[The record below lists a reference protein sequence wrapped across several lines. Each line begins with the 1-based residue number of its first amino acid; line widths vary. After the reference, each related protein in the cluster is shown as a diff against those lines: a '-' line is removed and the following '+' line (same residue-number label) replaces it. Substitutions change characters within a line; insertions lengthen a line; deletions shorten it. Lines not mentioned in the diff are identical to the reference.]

1 MYLSINDNFFKINN
15 YYQYTIQLL
24 SLILSPKIIVQ
35 IIKKTYSE
43 QELVL
48 SLKQRDE
55 TAFSYLY
62 DNYAAALNG
71 VIYGM
76 VNDFATSEDILQ
88 EAFLKIWNN
97 IDSYDE
103 TKGKLFTWM
112 RRITNNLTL
121 DTIKSKLHRQQSK
134 VVDNELA
141 VTHVQGANNINER
154 LNSLDLQKKLD
165 TLDPRQRVI
174 IDMSYF
180 QGYTQEEIAKELD
193 MPVGTVKTRIRTAI
207 IELRKILN

>member
-1 MYLSINDNFFKINN
+1 
-15 YYQYTIQLL
+15 
-24 SLILSPKIIVQ
+24 VQ
-35 IIKKTYSE
+35 ISKRTYTE
-43 QELVL
+43 EELVL
-48 SLKQRDE
+48 SLQQRDE

-76 VNDFATSEDILQ
+76 VNDFAQAEDILQ

-97 IDSYDE
+97 IDSYDA
-103 TKGKLFTWM
+103 TKGKLYTWM

-121 DTIKSKLHRQQSK
+121 DILKSKLHRQQSL
-134 VVDNELA
+134 VVENELA
-141 VTHVQGANNINER
+141 VTNVQGNNNITER
-154 LNSLDLQKKLD
+154 LNALDLQNRLN
-165 TLDPRQRVI
+165 TLDKKQRII

-193 MPVGTVKTRIRTAI
+193 MPVGTVKTKIRSAI
-207 IELRKILN
+207 IELRKIIK

>member
-1 MYLSINDNFFKINN
+1 
-15 YYQYTIQLL
+15 
-24 SLILSPKIIVQ
+24 VQ

-103 TKGKLFTWM
+103 TKGKLYTWM

-121 DTIKSKLHRQQSK
+121 DTIKSKLHKQQSK

-141 VTHVQGANNINER
+141 VAHVQGANNINER

-207 IELRKILN
+207 IALRKILN

>member
-1 MYLSINDNFFKINN
+1 
-15 YYQYTIQLL
+15 
-24 SLILSPKIIVQ
+24 VQ
-35 IIKKTYSE
+35 IIKQSYSE

-62 DNYAAALNG
+62 NNYAAALNG
-71 VIYGM
+71 VIYSM
-76 VNDFATSEDILQ
+76 VNDFGISEDILQ
-88 EAFLKIWNN
+88 EAFVKIWNN

-103 TKGKLFTWM
+103 TKGKLYTWM

-121 DTIKSKLHRQQSK
+121 DTIKSKLHKQQTK

-141 VTHVQGANNINER
+141 VAHVQGANNINER

>member
-1 MYLSINDNFFKINN
+1 
-15 YYQYTIQLL
+15 
-24 SLILSPKIIVQ
+24 VQ
-35 IIKKTYSE
+35 INKQTYTE
-43 QELVL
+43 QELVF
-48 SLKQRDE
+48 SLKKRDE
-55 TAFSYLY
+55 SAFSYLY
-62 DNYAAALNG
+62 DNYSAALNG

-76 VNDFATSEDILQ
+76 VNDYNTSEDILQ

-103 TKGKLFTWM
+103 TKGKLYTWM

-121 DTIKSKLHRQQSK
+121 DILKSKLHKQQSK
-134 VVDNELA
+134 VVENELA
-141 VTHVQGANNINER
+141 VTNFQASNNINER
-154 LNSLDLQKKLD
+154 LNTLDLQKKLA

-174 IDMSYF
+174 LDMSYF

>member
-1 MYLSINDNFFKINN
+1 
-15 YYQYTIQLL
+15 
-24 SLILSPKIIVQ
+24 VQ
-35 IIKKTYSE
+35 ITKQIYSE

-55 TAFSYLY
+55 SAFSYLY
-62 DNYAAALNG
+62 DNYSAALNG

-76 VNDFATSEDILQ
+76 VNDFATTEDILQ

-103 TKGKLFTWM
+103 TKGKLYTWM
-112 RRITNNLTL
+112 RRIANNLTI
-121 DTIKSKLHRQQSK
+121 DTLKSKLHKQQSK

-141 VTHVQGANNINER
+141 VVNLQANNNITAR
-154 LNSLDLQKKLD
+154 LNTMDLQKKLD
-165 TLDPRQRVI
+165 TLDPKQRVI

-193 MPVGTVKTRIRTAI
+193 MPVGTVKTRIRSAI

>member
-1 MYLSINDNFFKINN
+1 
-15 YYQYTIQLL
+15 
-24 SLILSPKIIVQ
+24 VQ
-35 IIKKTYSE
+35 ITKQIYSE

-55 TAFSYLY
+55 SAFSYLY
-62 DNYAAALNG
+62 DNYSAALNG

-76 VNDFATSEDILQ
+76 VNDFATAEDILQ

-103 TKGKLFTWM
+103 TKGKLYTWM
-112 RRITNNLTL
+112 RRITNNLTI
-121 DTIKSKLHRQQSK
+121 DTLKSKLHKQQSK

-141 VTHVQGANNINER
+141 VVNLQSNNNITARINTM
-154 LNSLDLQKKLD
+154 DLQKKLD
-165 TLDPRQRVI
+165 TLDPKQRVI

>member
-1 MYLSINDNFFKINN
+1 M
-15 YYQYTIQLL
+15 
-24 SLILSPKIIVQ
+24 Q

-48 SLKQRDE
+48 SLKQKDE

-103 TKGKLFTWM
+103 TKGKLYTWM

-121 DTIKSKLHRQQSK
+121 DTLKSKQHRQQGK

-141 VTHVQGANNINER
+141 VAHVQGANNINER

-165 TLDPRQRVI
+165 TLDKKQRVI
-174 IDMSYF
+174 LDMSYF
-180 QGYTQEEIAKELD
+180 QGYTQEEIAQELD
-193 MPVGTVKTRIRTAI
+193 MPVGTVKTKIRSAI